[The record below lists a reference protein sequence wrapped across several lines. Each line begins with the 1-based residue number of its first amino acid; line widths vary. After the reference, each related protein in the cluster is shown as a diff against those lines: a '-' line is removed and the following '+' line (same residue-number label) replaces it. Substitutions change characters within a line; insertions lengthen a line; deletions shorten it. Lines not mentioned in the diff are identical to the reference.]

1 MTLTPTLSHGER
13 GRKWDVAEYAPKWYL
28 RVRDWWSRMIGS
40 LQSATAALAAAW
52 NQEEEDDINTRTAR
66 YELLRHWYAGTI
78 YDPLSNPYASQY
90 VQQNGLYAEYN
101 EVDGVKSSLKTIR
114 IKPVFNPCF
123 RLVEFYVSHIYRGTL
138 DLMEAETGA
147 VPLITDSAALREAII
162 QIWKWS
168 NWGVNLSQWTR
179 NGSMLGDTCL
189 YVVDDAK
196 KGKVYLDVIEPDHVI
211 AVEVDQFRFV
221 QYVYFEWE
229 LEDDE
234 GTPYTYGLEIDQ
246 TAFRTYRDGKVYA
259 YESNTDEGGQARP
272 EWPNPYGFV
281 PVVLT
286 SHLDIGEV
294 FGLAAIAPSVKKIDD
309 VNDLASHLGRQ
320 ERKAIEP
327 QWFLT
332 GVTLSKTG
340 TAGDGTTLKRGDNVW
355 AAPNAQATA
364 QALVEQIDINGVLAD
379 IDRRLAE
386 IGRDLPE
393 LQAEEI
399 SAQGAQLTGRA
410 LRMLLAP
417 AEEKVSEARKHY
429 DADLVRA
436 QEMAVAIAGY
446 RGYLAGFNLDS
457 YARGDLDHQIDPNR
471 PIFPSDPLED
481 LQMQQAQLAVEM
493 QRQSLSQQAALGTGS

>member
-1 MTLTPTLSHGER
+1 M
-13 GRKWDVAEYAPKWYL
+13 AEYAPNWYS
-28 RVRDWWSRMIGS
+28 RFRTWWSGMITR

-52 NQEEEDDINTRTAR
+52 DQESLDDLNTRITR
-66 YELLRHWYAGTI
+66 YEILRHFYAGTI
-78 YDPLSNPYASQY
+78 YDPLSNSYASQY

-101 EVDGVKSSLKTIR
+101 EVDGEKTSIKTIR
-114 IKPVFNPCF
+114 IRPVYNPTY
-123 RLVEFYVSHIYRGTL
+123 RLVEFYVSHVYRGTL
-138 DLMEAETGA
+138 DLMEAEAGA
-147 VPLITDSAALREAII
+147 VPLITDSEALRQAII

-168 NWGVNLSQWTR
+168 NWGVSLSQWTR
-179 NGSMLGDTCL
+179 NGAMLGDTCI
-189 YVVDDAK
+189 YVVDDAA
-196 KGKVYLDVIEPDHVI
+196 KGKVYLDVIEPEHVI
-211 AVEVDQFRFV
+211 EVELDQFRFV
-221 QYVYFEWE
+221 KYAYLEFEF
-229 LEDDE
+229 EDDE
-234 GTPYTYGLEIDQ
+234 GEAYTYGLEIDGEM
-246 TAFRTYRDGKVYA
+246 FRTYRNGQVYA
-259 YESNTDEGGQARP
+259 YEANAEGGQARS

-286 SHLDIGEV
+286 AHLDIGET
-294 FGLAAIAPSVKKIDD
+294 FGLAAVSPTLKKIDD

-332 GVTLSKTG
+332 GVTLGKTG
-340 TAGDGTTLKRGDNVW
+340 TAGDGTTLRRGDNVW

-364 QALVEQIDINGVLAD
+364 QALVEQIDIAGVLAD

-436 QEMAVAIAGY
+436 QQMAVAIAGF
-446 RGYLAGFNLDS
+446 RGYMPGFGLDS

-471 PIFPSDPLED
+471 PIFPADPLED
-481 LQMQQAQLAVEM
+481 AQLAQAQLAVEM
-493 QRQSLSQQAALGTGS
+493 QRQSLSQQQAMGTGS